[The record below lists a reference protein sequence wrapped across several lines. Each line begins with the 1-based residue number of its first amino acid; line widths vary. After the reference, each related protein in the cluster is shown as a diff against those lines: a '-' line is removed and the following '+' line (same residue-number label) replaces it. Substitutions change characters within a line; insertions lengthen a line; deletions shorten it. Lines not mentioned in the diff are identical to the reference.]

1 MSRKPRV
8 VGQPSVTPSPP
19 HLVTVTPPQGLL
31 LAWLVALFAAR
42 WLMPT
47 EGAAEGLTLWLVQL
61 VLFTAVARAAWEWR
75 CGEQRLWFDVV
86 DAAIG
91 LLILAQVI
99 SAMTVVFGVGNARAA
114 INVAWEWIGSGVLI
128 WMLRQELTSQR
139 IVRQLCLGLS
149 LMVGVLA
156 GFGLWQHYVG
166 YDELSREYDRLIS
179 EHDRLAGRLR
189 GDGVSPVNASAAD
202 VRKLESLRAE
212 MARQQIPIEPQ
223 ARQSFELRVK
233 ASSEPL
239 GMFALANSF
248 AGLLI
253 VMGLVLVGLITG
265 SRSSRWVLVL
275 LATMIAFCLLLT
287 KSRTAYAGLLAG
299 IGWWTF
305 RRIAA
310 RWGGSTDSDRKQGWL
325 RIGVWLLAGACG
337 VGFAIVIAV
346 SSGGLDLAVWSE
358 APKSLRY
365 RLEWWQGTWA
375 TIREHFWFG
384 TGPGNFRDYYLAHK
398 LPESSEEIADPH
410 NLFFDV
416 WANAGTIGLIGLLAC
431 VGLMVGQ
438 VFNLPGQKT
447 PNNSGQVENL
457 PHETAWTS
465 PAAWGVGLAFPLSAL
480 GMEFV
485 GHGNDERLWW
495 LGGIWWGLW
504 LIGVVWSRRR
514 VPPLRPDA
522 PAKDASTVPSLVR
535 QASMGMPMALEGANV
550 ALLVHLLGAGGIAM
564 PAITQLLWLVWGMR
578 TTCRESAFGASDEK
592 TPSGTPL
599 RGVLAGQFSATGGAL
614 FAAVLSMVCLWTAT
628 MPELT
633 CRTSLQAG
641 DFEWGH
647 RQIESAQAQFLDAV
661 AADRWAIEPWER
673 LADVAVQRWQQ
684 TQVDADFEVAI
695 GHLQAVHDRLP
706 FASRSY
712 RRLGQ
717 AWMLRFDR
725 SHLPN
730 HARTAAESFAAAVER
745 YPHHAALLSEWAIAC
760 DGAALNEAA
769 REAARRAI
777 RQDDLNRQAGH
788 SDKYLNADVR
798 RRMERLAS

>member
-1 MSRKPRV
+1 MSRKQRV

-19 HLVTVTPPQGLL
+19 HLVTVSPPQGLL
-31 LAWLVALFAAR
+31 LAWLAALFAAR

-47 EGAAEGLTLWLVQL
+47 EGAAEGLTLWLAQL
-61 VLFTAVARAAWEWR
+61 VLFTAVARAAWGWR
-75 CGEQRLWFDVV
+75 CGEQQLRFDVV

-99 SAMTVVFGVGNARAA
+99 SALTVVFGVGNARAA
-114 INVAWEWIGSGVLI
+114 INVAWEWIGSGALI
-128 WMLRQELTSQR
+128 WMLRQELTSLR

-149 LMVGVLA
+149 LAAGVLA
-156 GFGLWQHYVG
+156 GFGMWQHYVG

-179 EHDRLAGRLR
+179 EHDRLAERLR
-189 GDGVSPVNASAAD
+189 GDGVSPVSVSAAD

-212 MARQQIPIEPQ
+212 MSRQQIPIEQ
-223 ARQSFELRVK
+223 EARQSLELRVK
-233 ASSEPL
+233 ASSEPF

-253 VMGLVLVGLITG
+253 VMGLVLVGLIG
-265 SRSSRWVLVL
+265 GGRSSRWVLVL

-310 RWGGSTDSDRKQGWL
+310 RWGGSAGSARKNGWL
-325 RIGVWLLAGACG
+325 RIGVWLLVGLCV
-337 VGFAIVIAV
+337 VGFAIGIAV
-346 SSGGLDLAVWSE
+346 SSGGLDLAVLSE

-384 TGPGNFRDYYLAHK
+384 TGPGNFRDHYLPHK

-410 NLFFDV
+410 NFVFDV
-416 WANAGTIGLIGLLAC
+416 WANAGTFGLIGLLAC
-431 VGLMVGQ
+431 VGLMLRDVVGSL
-438 VFNLPGQKT
+438 FS
-447 PNNSGQVENL
+447 SGGDSDQHSMGRDGRSEKDSRSL
-457 PHETAWTS
+457 LS
-465 PAAWGVGLAFPLSAL
+465 PAVWGVGLAFPLSAL

-504 LIGVVWSRRR
+504 LIGVIWSRRWGNGTEANSEVVGSR
-514 VPPLRPDA
+514 LPL
-522 PAKDASTVPSLVR
+522 
-535 QASMGMPMALEGANV
+535 ALEGAIV

-564 PAITQLLWLVWGMR
+564 PVITQLLWLIWTMR
-578 TTCRESAFGASDEK
+578 TTCRESAIGSQDEK
-592 TPSGTPL
+592 TPSESAW
-599 RGVLAGQFSATGGAL
+599 RGVMAGRISAAGCALAAAAL
-614 FAAVLSMVCLWTAT
+614 SGVCFWTAM
-628 MPELT
+628 MPELL

-641 DFEWGH
+641 DFEWGR
-647 RQIESAQAQFLDAV
+647 RQIESAQARFLDAA

-684 TQVDADFEVAI
+684 SQLDADFEVAI
-695 GHLQAVHDRLP
+695 GRLQAVHDRLP
-706 FASRSY
+706 FASRSH

-725 SHLPN
+725 SHFPD
-730 HARTAAESFAAAVER
+730 HARTAAESFAAAVGR

-760 DGAALNEAA
+760 DGAALSEAA

-788 SDKYLNADVR
+788 SDKYLNANVR
-798 RRMERLAS
+798 RRMERLAG